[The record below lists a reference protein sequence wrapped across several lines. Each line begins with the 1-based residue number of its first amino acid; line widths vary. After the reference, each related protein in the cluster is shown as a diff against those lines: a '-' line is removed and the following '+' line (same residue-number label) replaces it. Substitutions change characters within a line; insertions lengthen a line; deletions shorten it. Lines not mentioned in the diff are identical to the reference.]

1 MSDYDNPYAPAS
13 GGQMSGTVTFGDQA
27 KPAQAA
33 APSQAPSPAAAPG
46 LGGGVVAG
54 ELISDTTTTG
64 FTADVIQASQ
74 DVTVLVDFWAPWCG
88 PCKQLTPIIE
98 KVVRESNGRVKLVK
112 LNIDDHPAI
121 PGQMGIQSI
130 PAVVAFAGGKP
141 VDGFMG
147 ALPES
152 QIREFISKLMGGTD
166 QGQQLKQAL
175 EEAGKLLQS
184 GDIAQ
189 AAQYYGAVVEA
200 DPENIEAIAGL
211 ARCYL
216 ANGDSE
222 WAAQILDMAGP
233 EKQSDP
239 AIKGVRTAID
249 LMADAP
255 QDDELDALIDKVT
268 NDRSNHA
275 LRFELAEALMA
286 RGRNREAADHLL
298 RILADDLAWE
308 EGKAK
313 AKLLELF
320 EAAGP
325 KDPATIEG
333 RRRLSS
339 LMFA

>member
-1 MSDYDNPYAPAS
+1 MENISLGAA
-13 GGQMSGTVTFGDQA
+13 GGAGGNIKDSTDQN
-27 KPAQAA
+27 
-33 APSQAPSPAAAPG
+33 
-46 LGGGVVAG
+46 
-54 ELISDTTTTG
+54 
-64 FTADVIQASQ
+64 FMADVVEASKE
-74 DVTVLVDFWAPWCG
+74 TPVLVDFWAPWCG
-88 PCKQLTPIIE
+88 PCKSLTPVLE
-98 KVVRESNGRVKLVK
+98 KVVNDQQGKVKLVK
-112 LNIDDHPAI
+112 VNIDEN
-121 PGQMGIQSI
+121 PGIAGQLGVRSI
-130 PAVVAFAGGKP
+130 PAVFAFDKGRP
-141 VDGFMG
+141 VDAFQG

-152 QIREFISKLMGGTD
+152 QLREFISKILGGTD
-166 QGQQLKQAL
+166 QGQQIK
-175 EEAGKLLQS
+175 EAVEKADQLLQS

-189 AAQYYGAVVEA
+189 AAQIYGAVAEA
-200 DPENIEAIAGL
+200 DPENIPAIAGL

-216 ANGDSE
+216 ANDDPE
-222 WAAQILDMAGP
+222 RAAQILDMAGP
-233 EKQSDP
+233 DKQSDP

-255 QDDELDALIDKVT
+255 KDDELDQLIDKVT
-268 NDRSNHA
+268 ADRANHA

-286 RGRNREAADHLL
+286 RGKNKEAADHLL
-298 RILADDLAWE
+298 KILSDDLNWE